1 MNSVVL
7 LVLMALVLLMLAVV
21 LLYGARQQSDKQA
34 KNQFVLGQ
42 LERRLGQED
51 GLEQETLRQSK
62 VWKAGPRNW
71 NEFLLRAGVV
81 PTTQFYVVFWLVLI
95 VPAILAGIF
104 GGVIAAGGAFV
115 LLLVLSLFRLWLKGE
130 RLRKNIVRQLPDFL
144 DRVVRMMTIGNSMGA
159 AFHNAATGIELPLR
173 DVVERAVSLNRS
185 GKEIDVALHYVARQ
199 YGLHELYLLAS
210 VIGVALKYG
219 GRSDLVLERMSAFMR
234 DIEQARAEMKAMSA
248 ELRLSA
254 WVLALL
260 PVGLACFILVFNNA
274 LFMGM
279 WEDPVG
285 QKMLVGAVVLQI
297 SGSYWLYRLAK
308 SI

>member
-7 LVLMALVLLMLAVV
+7 LALMALVLLVLAFV
-21 LLYGARQQSDKQA
+21 LLQGARQQGKKDT
-34 KNQFVLGQ
+34 NDQFVLDQ
-42 LERRLGQED
+42 LERRLGQEEISEAD
-51 GLEQETLRQSK
+51 ALRQRK
-62 VWKAGPRNW
+62 VWKGGPRNW

-81 PTTQFYVVFWLVLI
+81 PTTGFYVTFWLIVLI
-95 VPAILAGIF
+95 PTILAGVF
-104 GGVIAAGGAFV
+104 GGVIAAGAAFV
-115 LLLVLSLFRLWLKGE
+115 LMLALSLFRLWLKAE
-130 RLRKNIVRQLPDFL
+130 KLRKNLVRQLPDFL
-144 DRVVRMMTIGNSMGA
+144 DRVVRMMTIGNSMGS
-159 AFHNAATGIELPLR
+159 AFHNAAAGTELPLR
-173 DVVERAVSLNRS
+173 DVIDKTVSLNRS
-185 GKEIDVALHYVARQ
+185 GKEIDVALHYVSRQ

-219 GRSDLVLERMSAFMR
+219 GRSDQVLERMSAFMR
-234 DIEQARAEMKAMSA
+234 DLEQARAEMKAMSA

-279 WEDPVG
+279 WEDPAG
-285 QKMLVGAVVLQI
+285 KMMLVGAVVLQI

>member
-7 LVLMALVLLMLAVV
+7 LALMALVLVVLAVV
-21 LLYGARQQSDKQA
+21 LWQGASQQSNRKAKDK
-34 KNQFVLGQ
+34 FMLEQ

-51 GLEQETLRQSK
+51 AAEEEAMRQRK
-62 VWKAGPRNW
+62 VWKGGPRNW

-81 PTTQFYVVFWLVLI
+81 PTTRFYVLFWLVVLI
-95 VPAILAGIF
+95 PAILAGLF
-104 GGVIAAGGAFV
+104 GGTIAAGAAFV
-115 LLLVLSLFRLWLKGE
+115 LMIAISLFHLWLKGE
-130 RLRKNIVRQLPDFL
+130 RLRKDIVRQLPDFL

-159 AFHNAATGIELPLR
+159 AFHNAVAGTDLPLR
-173 DVVERAVSLNRS
+173 DVIDKTVSLNRS

-210 VIGVALKYG
+210 VMGVALKYG
-219 GRSDLVLERMSAFMR
+219 GRSDQVLERMSAFMR

-260 PVGLACFILVFNNA
+260 PVGLACFILVFNNE

-285 QKMLVGAVVLQI
+285 QVMLVGAVVLQI

-308 SI
+308 SV

>member
-7 LVLMALVLLMLAVV
+7 LALMALVLVVLAVV
-21 LLYGARQQSDKQA
+21 LWQGASQQSNRKA
-34 KNQFVLGQ
+34 KDQFMLEQ

-51 GLEQETLRQSK
+51 AAEEEAMRQRK
-62 VWKAGPRNW
+62 VWKGGPRNW

-81 PTTQFYVVFWLVLI
+81 PTTRFYVLFWLVVLI
-95 VPAILAGIF
+95 PAILAGLF
-104 GGVIAAGGAFV
+104 GGTIAAGAAFV
-115 LLLVLSLFRLWLKGE
+115 LMIAISLFHLWLKGE
-130 RLRKNIVRQLPDFL
+130 RLRKDIVRQLPDFL

-159 AFHNAATGIELPLR
+159 AFHNAVAGTDLPLR
-173 DVVERAVSLNRS
+173 DVIDKTVSLNRS

-210 VIGVALKYG
+210 VMGVALKYG
-219 GRSDLVLERMSAFMR
+219 GRSDQVLERMSAFMR

-260 PVGLACFILVFNNA
+260 PVGLACFILVFNNE

-285 QKMLVGAVVLQI
+285 QVMLVGAVVLQI

-308 SI
+308 SV

>member
-7 LVLMALVLLMLAVV
+7 LALMALVLLVLAFV
-21 LLYGARQQSDKQA
+21 LWHGARQQNSQKFKD
-34 KNQFVLGQ
+34 QFVLNQ
-42 LERRLGQED
+42 LERRLGQE
-51 GLEQETLRQSK
+51 EVAEEEALRQRK

-81 PTTQFYVVFWLVLI
+81 PTTRFYGLFWLIII
-95 VPAILAGIF
+95 VPAILAGFF
-104 GGVIAAGGAFV
+104 GGAIAAGGAFV
-115 LLLVLSLFRLWLKGE
+115 LMIITSLFHLWLKGE

-159 AFHNAATGIELPLR
+159 AFHNAAAGIDLPLR
-173 DVVERAVSLNRS
+173 DVVERTVSLNRS
-185 GKEIDVALHYVARQ
+185 GKDIDVALHYVARQ

-219 GRSDLVLERMSAFMR
+219 GRSDQVLERMSAFMR

>member
-1 MNSVVL
+1 MSSAVL
-7 LVLMALVLLMLAVV
+7 LVLMALVLFALALV
-21 LLYGARQQSDKQA
+21 LLLGARQQGQKDTKD
-34 KNQFVLGQ
+34 QFVLAQ
-42 LERRLGQED
+42 LERRLVQED
-51 GLEQETLRQSK
+51 ISEAEALRQRK
-62 VWKAGPRNW
+62 VWKGGPRNW

-81 PTTQFYVVFWLVLI
+81 PTTGFYVTFWLIILI
-95 VPAILAGIF
+95 PTLLAWIF
-104 GGVIAAGGAFV
+104 GGVIAAGAAFILMV
-115 LLLVLSLFRLWLKGE
+115 TLSLFRLWLKAE
-130 RLRKNIVRQLPDFL
+130 KLRKNLVRQLPDFL
-144 DRVVRMMTIGNSMGA
+144 DRVVRLMTIGNSMGS
-159 AFHNAATGIELPLR
+159 AFHNAAAGTEHPLR
-173 DVVERAVSLNRS
+173 DVIDRTVSLNRS
-185 GKEIDVALHYVARQ
+185 GKEIDVALHYVSRQ

-219 GRSDLVLERMSAFMR
+219 GRSDQVLERMSAFMR
-234 DIEQARAEMKAMSA
+234 DLEQARAEMKAMSA

-279 WEDPVG
+279 WEDPAG
-285 QKMLVGAVVLQI
+285 KIMLIGAVVLQI